1 MKTYCEFVR
10 TADGIVARV
19 YARQGG
25 LIAEQ
30 TFADETA
37 ARAWVA
43 AEQLK
48 HEGA

>member
-1 MKTYCEFVR
+1 MKTYFEIVR
-10 TADGIVARV
+10 TAAGVVARV

-30 TFADETA
+30 TFADEA
-37 ARAWVA
+37 QARAWVA